1 MEKGMNRRC
10 NIHISTLPIGVSR
23 HHTIPTN
30 PTHEKGTIC
39 EDKAF
44 NPFKRRQTVQVPTE
58 ILVAMITSGAAMIA
72 SVIGALLNYETNQ
85 KQHERDAKDHAYR
98 EKQNARDEKRDLIEK
113 ERAFIYDALLK
124 GTAAS
129 LQANKISLIALQ
141 HGHLNGNVEE
151 ARRIVDEAQNDLEA
165 AQRKA
170 VAHITTA

>member
-1 MEKGMNRRC
+1 M
-10 NIHISTLPIGVSR
+10 
-23 HHTIPTN
+23 
-30 PTHEKGTIC
+30 
-39 EDKAF
+39 
-44 NPFKRRQTVQVPTE
+44 QVPTE
-58 ILVAMITSGAAMIA
+58 IMVAMITSGCAMIA
-72 SVIGALLNYETNQ
+72 SVIGAWLSYESNANQ
-85 KQHERDAKDHAYR
+85 QERDAKDHAYR
-98 EKQNARDEKRDLIEK
+98 AEQTARDEKRDLIEK

>member
-1 MEKGMNRRC
+1 M
-10 NIHISTLPIGVSR
+10 
-23 HHTIPTN
+23 
-30 PTHEKGTIC
+30 
-39 EDKAF
+39 
-44 NPFKRRQTVQVPTE
+44 QVPTE
-58 ILVAMITSGAAMIA
+58 IMVAMITSGCAMIA
-72 SVIGALLNYETNQ
+72 SVIGALLNYENNVQ
-85 KQHERDAKDHAYR
+85 QRERDAKEHAYR
-98 EKQNARDEKRDLIEK
+98 AEQNARDEKRDLIEK

>member
-1 MEKGMNRRC
+1 M
-10 NIHISTLPIGVSR
+10 
-23 HHTIPTN
+23 
-30 PTHEKGTIC
+30 
-39 EDKAF
+39 
-44 NPFKRRQTVQVPTE
+44 QVPTE
-58 ILVAMITSGAAMIA
+58 IMVAMITSGCAMIA
-72 SVIGALLNYETNQ
+72 SVIGALLNYETSQ
-85 KQHERDAKDHAYR
+85 KQRERDAKDHEYR
-98 EKQNARDEKRDLIEK
+98 AEQTARDEKRDLIEH

-151 ARRIVDEAQNDLEA
+151 ARRIVDEAQNDLED